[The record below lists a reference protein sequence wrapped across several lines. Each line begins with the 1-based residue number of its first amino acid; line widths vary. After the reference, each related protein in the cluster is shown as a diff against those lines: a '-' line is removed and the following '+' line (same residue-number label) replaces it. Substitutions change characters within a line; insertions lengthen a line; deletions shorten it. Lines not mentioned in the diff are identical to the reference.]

1 MSEIIIRKAERADC
15 NEIYKLICAI
25 AEYEHMSELVTGSVS
40 DIEHLLF
47 GSGVGRCLLACDRDK
62 DGERVV
68 GFALYFYNLSTFK
81 CRAGIYLE
89 DLFVYPEYRGRGIGK
104 RLLKTLCGIAKD
116 EGLGRMDWECL
127 DWNQPSLDF
136 YHSLG
141 ARDMDEWIHLRVDEA
156 DFDKLLNS

>member
-15 NEIYKLICAI
+15 GEIYKLICAI

-47 GSGVGRCLLACDRDK
+47 VSGVGRCLLACDRDK

-141 ARDMDEWIHLRVDEA
+141 AHDMDEWIHLRVDEA
-156 DFDKLLNS
+156 DFDKLLGS

>member
-25 AEYEHMSELVTGSVS
+25 AEYEHMSDLVTGSVS

-47 GSGVGRCLLACDRDK
+47 VSGVGRCLLACDRDK

-104 RLLKTLCGIAKD
+104 RLL
-116 EGLGRMDWECL
+116 
-127 DWNQPSLDF
+127 
-136 YHSLG
+136 
-141 ARDMDEWIHLRVDEA
+141 
-156 DFDKLLNS
+156 